1 MTIAIPDLTRIL
13 CGGAES
19 GRAPVVVVSGAT
31 AGLGQFVPAALAR
44 RGCRVA
50 RLARS
55 RTELVQSAVADVS
68 DQKAVTRAFQRISV
82 GLGPVRILIAGAAI
96 YPRHE
101 VLTQPDAPV
110 QEVPAVNLGGQVN
123 CDMAALA
130 QMVPMGKGRIVL
142 VGNSAGD
149 VSLPGSPG
157 YSVYRAGGQALAR
170 ALVAGT
176 SARLPG
182 LAVSERMSPVLAP
195 RMGRADGVAAE
206 IAAEGC
212 AGLATNCDPALSGMV
227 FPGPVEHRARL
238 GLRQR
243 LRNRLTLRR
252 PKPLCRLDG
261 GGT

>member
-1 MTIAIPDLTRIL
+1 MTIAMPDLTRIL
-13 CGGAES
+13 CGDAES
-19 GRAPVVVVSGAT
+19 GRAPVVVVSGAS
-31 AGLGQFVPAALAR
+31 AGLGQFVPVALAR

-82 GLGPVRILIAGAAI
+82 GLGPVRILVAGAAI

-101 VLTQPDAPV
+101 VLAQPDAPV
-110 QEVPAVNLGGQVN
+110 QEVPAVNLGGRVN
-123 CDMAALA
+123 CAMAALA
-130 QMVPMGKGRIVL
+130 QMVPMGKGRILL

-149 VSLPGSPG
+149 ASLPGSPG
-157 YSVYRAGGQALAR
+157 YSVYRAGGR
-170 ALVAGT
+170 ALVAET

-182 LAVSERMSPVLAP
+182 LAVSERVSPVLAP

-206 IAAEGC
+206 NAAEGC
-212 AGLATNCDPALSGMV
+212 AGLATNCDHALRGMV
-227 FPGPVEHRARL
+227 FTGSVEHRTRL

-243 LRNRLTLRR
+243 LTNRLTLRR
-252 PKPLCRLDG
+252 PEPLGRMDG

>member
-13 CGGAES
+13 CGDAES

-130 QMVPMGKGRIVL
+130 QMVPMGKG
-142 VGNSAGD
+142 
-149 VSLPGSPG
+149 VSCWLATRPATCRCP
-157 YSVYRAGGQALAR
+157 AAR
-170 ALVAGT
+170 AIRCIGPADRRWRGRWWREPRRGYRGSR
-176 SARLPG
+176 SANGCRRFWRRGWAAPMAWQPRSPQRGAPG
-182 LAVSERMSPVLAP
+182 LRRTVIP
-195 RMGRADGVAAE
+195 R
-206 IAAEGC
+206 
-212 AGLATNCDPALSGMV
+212 
-227 FPGPVEHRARL
+227 
-238 GLRQR
+238 
-243 LRNRLTLRR
+243 
-252 PKPLCRLDG
+252 
-261 GGT
+261 